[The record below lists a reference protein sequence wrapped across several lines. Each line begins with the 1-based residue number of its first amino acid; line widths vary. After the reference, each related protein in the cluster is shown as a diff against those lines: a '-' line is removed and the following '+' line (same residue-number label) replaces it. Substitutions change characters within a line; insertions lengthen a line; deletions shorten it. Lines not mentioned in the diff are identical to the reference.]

1 MTLTHTLGCCRGG
14 GGRSGGR
21 RWRSIWQVSSALVGV
36 FCHVIRSLQ
45 TNATRSTP
53 AIRALAHRTGA
64 RTRRRRLRIAQSAPG
79 DVLSSGADACD
90 LAATSH
96 VPVKP
101 ARVALESDVNVTLR
115 KPVVELYTVDALRV
129 PESLAIRSVD
139 THAAVSHRKIDT

>member
-1 MTLTHTLGCCRGG
+1 MH
-14 GGRSGGR
+14 
-21 RWRSIWQVSSALVGV
+21 VEHLVRHDTQGIEL
-36 FCHVIRSLQ
+36 HVHAS
-45 TNATRSTP
+45 P
-53 AIRALAHRTGA
+53 
-64 RTRRRRLRIAQSAPG
+64 
-79 DVLSSGADACD
+79 CD

-129 PESLAIRSVD
+129 PESLTIRSGD

>member
-1 MTLTHTLGCCRGG
+1 MVVI
-14 GGRSGGR
+14 SGGI
-21 RWRSIWQVSSALVGV
+21 SIEAEMTDPLAWAEAVGGEAAGGV
-36 FCHVIRSLQ
+36 EELEGDG
-45 TNATRSTP
+45 
-53 AIRALAHRTGA
+53 GA
-64 RTRRRRLRIAQSAPG
+64 SG

-139 THAAVSHRKIDT
+139 SHAAVTHRKIDT